1 MFNLSS
7 HAYTH
12 THYDLFKVIRS
23 GFKDDIC
30 KSNAISRTFVSLLS
44 QKMMW
49 LLKSPLE
56 IWDGSLLDFNS
67 MVILKVILIALLK
80 MYLG

>member
-1 MFNLSS
+1 
-7 HAYTH
+7 
-12 THYDLFKVIRS
+12 
-23 GFKDDIC
+23 
-30 KSNAISRTFVSLLS
+30 
-44 QKMMW
+44 MW